1 MTETAEQKV
10 AIITGASQGIGAGAV
25 QAYRKLGYAVVANS
39 RRITSSSDP
48 GVLTVPGDIADSETG
63 ARLVDRAVE
72 RFGRVDTLVNN
83 AGVFVAK
90 PFTDYT
96 DADFDMVTG
105 VNLRGFFSATRQ
117 AIAAMLRNSGTRRG
131 HVVNISTSL
140 VDHANTAV
148 PSALASLTKG
158 GLNAVTRSLAIEYAG
173 CGVRVNTVSPGIIR
187 TPMHAEE
194 AYDTLAALHPVG
206 RMGDIGDIVG
216 AITYL
221 ETAEFVTGEI
231 LHVDGGQSAGH

>member
-1 MTETAEQKV
+1 MSSEQMV

-25 QAYRKLGYAVVANS
+25 QAYRKLGYVVVANS
-39 RRITSSSDP
+39 RHIDPSSDP
-48 GVLTVPGDIADSETG
+48 GVLTVPGDIADFETG
-63 ARLVDRAVE
+63 ARIVDRAVE
-72 RFGRVDTLVNN
+72 HFGRVDTLVNN

-96 DADFDMVTG
+96 DADFDTVTG
-105 VNLRGFFSATRQ
+105 VNLRGFFSVTRP
-117 AIAAMLRNSGTRRG
+117 AIAAMLRNNGTRRG

-140 VDHANTAV
+140 TEHANQAV

-158 GLNAVTRSLAIEYAG
+158 GLNAVTRSLAIEYAAR
-173 CGVRVNTVSPGIIR
+173 GVRVNTVSPGIIR

-194 AYDTLAALHPVG
+194 TYDSLAALHPVG
-206 RMGDIGDIVG
+206 RMGGISDIVD
-216 AITYL
+216 AIAYL
-221 ETAEFVTGEI
+221 ETAEFITGEI

>member
-1 MTETAEQKV
+1 MSSEQMV

-25 QAYRKLGYAVVANS
+25 QAYRQLGYAVVANS
-39 RRITSSSDP
+39 RRITPSSDP
-48 GVLTVPGDIADSETG
+48 GVLTVPGDIADPETG
-63 ARLVDRAVE
+63 AHLVDRAVD

-96 DADFDMVTG
+96 DADFDLVTG
-105 VNLRGFFSATRQ
+105 VNLRGFFSVTRQ
-117 AIAAMLRNSGTRRG
+117 AIAAMLRNNGTRRG

-158 GLNAVTRSLAIEYAG
+158 GLNAVTRSLAIEYAAR
-173 CGVRVNTVSPGIIR
+173 GVRVNTVSLGIIR
-187 TPMHAEE
+187 TPMHAE
-194 AYDTLAALHPVG
+194 ANYDSLAALHPVG
-206 RMGDIGDIVG
+206 RMGDIGDIAE
-216 AITYL
+216 AIAYL

>member
-1 MTETAEQKV
+1 MTETAGQKV

-39 RRITSSSDP
+39 RHITSSSDP
-48 GVLTVPGDIADSETG
+48 GVLTVPG
-63 ARLVDRAVE
+63 
-72 RFGRVDTLVNN
+72 
-83 AGVFVAK
+83 
-90 PFTDYT
+90 
-96 DADFDMVTG
+96 
-105 VNLRGFFSATRQ
+105 
-117 AIAAMLRNSGTRRG
+117 
-131 HVVNISTSL
+131 
-140 VDHANTAV
+140 TAV

-173 CGVRVNTVSPGIIR
+173 RGVRVNTVAPGIIR

-206 RMGDIGDIVG
+206 RMGDIGDIVD

-221 ETAEFVTGEI
+221 ETAEFVTS
-231 LHVDGGQSAGH
+231 DPYPAGSGPPDDNRR

>member
-1 MTETAEQKV
+1 MTKTA
-10 AIITGASQGIGAGAV
+10 ASTRVPVSIQLSHDQHGDNLDRSGRALLAHAGV
-25 QAYRKLGYAVVANS
+25 
-39 RRITSSSDP
+39 
-48 GVLTVPGDIADSETG
+48 VLTTPEGADQLKRGVAGDE
-63 ARLVDRAVE
+63 
-72 RFGRVDTLVNN
+72 
-83 AGVFVAK
+83 

-105 VNLRGFFSATRQ
+105 VNLRGIFSVTRQ
-117 AIAAMLRNSGTRRG
+117 AIAAMLRNNGTRRG

-158 GLNAVTRSLAIEYAG
+158 GLNAVTRSLAIEYAA

-194 AYDTLAALHPVG
+194 THDTLAALHPVG
-206 RMGDIGDIVG
+206 RMGDVGDIVE
-216 AITYL
+216 AIAYL